1 MEEVMAAIEIV
12 LIVAGIICV
21 IVSIVMDIGSDDK
34 EPNSIS
40 TELTQEQENRIKQQ
54 IEKIIDEQIGGVT
67 ERTEAS
73 LDKISNTKIL
83 EMNDYAESVL
93 GEINRNHNETV
104 FLYDMLN
111 EKAKEIKTTVK
122 DVNNTK
128 RQVEKIHA
136 EVVTAADDA
145 VVNEPDRTDD
155 GGEPAYEKADKS
167 DKDTK
172 DIAKERLVALVKK
185 SNEKAGAKEG
195 SVGRNSQADNLAN
208 KVLEDSKDINK
219 EEKINKEQ
227 ENVADVTEPVKKTSA
242 KSPAAKNSTT
252 NNSAGKNSTG
262 KNMSGKTASR
272 KKTASGAS
280 QNKENPTIQLEPG
293 MTNNEKILLLNDNGM
308 AVKDIAKQL
317 NLGVGEVKL
326 VIDLYKGGN

>member
-1 MEEVMAAIEIV
+1 MAAIEIV

-21 IVSIVMDIGSDDK
+21 IVSIVMNIESDAK
-34 EPNSIS
+34 EPDSIS

-185 SNEKAGAKEG
+185 SNEKAETKEG

-219 EEKINKEQ
+219 EEKLNKEQ
-227 ENVADVTEPVKKTSA
+227 ENDADVTEPVKKTSA

-252 NNSAGKNSTG
+252 NSSVGKNSTG
-262 KNMSGKTASR
+262 KNQSGKTAPR

-280 QNKENPTIQLEPG
+280 PNKEKPTIQLEPG

-326 VIDLYKGGN
+326 VIDLYKGGK

>member
-1 MEEVMAAIEIV
+1 MAAIEIV

-21 IVSIVMDIGSDDK
+21 IVSLVMDIGSGDK
-34 EPNSIS
+34 ESNSIS

-167 DKDTK
+167 DKDAK

-185 SNEKAGAKEG
+185 SNEKAGTKDG
-195 SVGRNSQADNLAN
+195 SLRRNSQADNLAN
-208 KVLEDSKDINK
+208 KVMEDGKDINK
-219 EEKINKEQ
+219 EEENEKVNKKQ
-227 ENVADVTEPVKKTSA
+227 EDDAEVKAHVKKTSA
-242 KSPAAKNSTT
+242 KSPAAKNSSTK
-252 NNSAGKNSTG
+252 NSEGKSSTG
-262 KNMSGKTASR
+262 KSTTGKTTPR
-272 KKTASGAS
+272 KKASS
-280 QNKENPTIQLEPG
+280 DTSKSKENLTLQLEPG